1 MGRVLQPS
9 VGQAMRIVRV
19 ALSILISDHALKHF
33 ASGYAGFVTRKMK
46 VTLDPNSLGLEYTKT
61 GQVL

>member
-1 MGRVLQPS
+1 MPIARAV
-9 VGQAMRIVRV
+9 
-19 ALSILISDHALKHF
+19 LSILSPDRALKHF

-46 VTLDPNSLGLEYTKT
+46 VTLNPSSLGLEYTKT